1 MNTIFSF
8 LSDTEK
14 PDVNKSIHLKRIIQ
28 IQSKTIFGNTQKY
41 LSNDHKEDMMVM

>member
-28 IQSKTIFGNTQKY
+28 SKTIFGNTQKY
-41 LSNDHKEDMMVM
+41 LSNDHKEDTMAM